1 MCTPESG
8 YCHSVRTPWDMAKG
22 LGEEKGERG
31 IRNYGKRVG
40 GEEEGEGGRKLG
52 KAELNLAFP
61 RRPGSFS
68 RFMFINFDF
77 LSFLLSHF
85 PLTFFQLF
93 RNNREDYCCPF
104 LDFHSVLMFP
114 LSLNYLFK

>member
-1 MCTPESG
+1 MYARKVAIATLCVLCGKSYGKVEG
-8 YCHSVRTPWDMAKG
+8 
-22 LGEEKGERG
+22 GEGGGG

-40 GEEEGEGGRKLG
+40 RGEEGEGVRELG

-85 PLTFFQLF
+85 PLLFFQL
-93 RNNREDYCCPF
+93 
-104 LDFHSVLMFP
+104 
-114 LSLNYLFK
+114 